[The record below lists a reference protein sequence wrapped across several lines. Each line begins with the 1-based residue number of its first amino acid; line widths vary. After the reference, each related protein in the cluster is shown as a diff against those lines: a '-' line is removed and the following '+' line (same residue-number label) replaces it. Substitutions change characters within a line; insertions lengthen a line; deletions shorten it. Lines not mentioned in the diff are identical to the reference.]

1 MQINLDTKIIIVL
14 GAVLKW
20 EVSLNRE
27 KGLESKAWNKKK
39 KTWQATLWGNSPIN
53 IKNN

>member
-39 KTWQATLWGNSPIN
+39 KKLDKLHFEATPQ
-53 IKNN
+53 

>member
-39 KTWQATLWGNSPIN
+39 NLTSYTLRQLPN
-53 IKNN
+53 KY

>member
-39 KTWQATLWGNSPIN
+39 KLDKLHFEATPQ
-53 IKNN
+53 